1 VTDYI
6 EKYYKISEMTVFTA
20 SDGGPGYNPKSMREI
35 VPSAQRVEFT
45 IDRYHFVKKIK
56 QTFGLFN
63 PLVDKAVKS
72 VSLYDQNQLNVILDT
87 FESQIK
93 TDKELESLRVLRQY
107 LARNWQFI
115 KSPHDRGFM
124 RVGKLGSVESS
135 HRAYTYRMKKQGKV
149 WSEKGLEAML
159 KLIEARV
166 NGKLDKYLRGGLRK
180 LQELTIEIATES
192 LKTLSSA
199 QLSNKHHSKH
209 IGVLSGK
216 IPVDAPTSSPIGAM
230 AKIFSN

>member
-1 VTDYI
+1 M
-6 EKYYKISEMTVFTA
+6 SSSTVKV
-20 SDGGPGYNPKSMREI
+20 DG
-35 VPSAQRVEFT
+35 
-45 IDRYHFVKKIK
+45 
-56 QTFGLFN
+56 
-63 PLVDKAVKS
+63 S